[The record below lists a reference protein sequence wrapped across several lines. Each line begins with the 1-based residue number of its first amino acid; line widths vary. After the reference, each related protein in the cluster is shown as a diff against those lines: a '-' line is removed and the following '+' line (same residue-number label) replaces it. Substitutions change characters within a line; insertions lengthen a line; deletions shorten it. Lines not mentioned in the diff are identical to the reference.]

1 MGIRSGECE
10 QSVSAA
16 YQHLAKKRPTR
27 CFKNSYNCLKKQ
39 FSVICP
45 ETYIKG
51 SLQLLYNFLGGDS
64 LRHWNKK
71 CEKRLEKEFDRLEAA
86 SRDVIPPSA
95 PPGEF
100 ESIMA
105 EMERRG
111 IEPRIR
117 KELKKR
123 K

>member
-1 MGIRSGECE
+1 M
-10 QSVSAA
+10 
-16 YQHLAKKRPTR
+16 
-27 CFKNSYNCLKKQ
+27 
-39 FSVICP
+39 
-45 ETYIKG
+45 
-51 SLQLLYNFLGGDS
+51 
-64 LRHWNKK
+64 RHWNKK
-71 CEKRLEKEFDRLEAA
+71 YEKRLEEEVDRLEAA

-100 ESIMA
+100 QDIMA

-117 KELKKR
+117 KELKKG

>member
-1 MGIRSGECE
+1 M
-10 QSVSAA
+10 
-16 YQHLAKKRPTR
+16 
-27 CFKNSYNCLKKQ
+27 
-39 FSVICP
+39 
-45 ETYIKG
+45 
-51 SLQLLYNFLGGDS
+51 
-64 LRHWNKK
+64 RHWNKK
-71 CEKRLEKEFDRLEAA
+71 LEKSLEEEFDRLEAA

-100 ESIMA
+100 ENIMA

-117 KELKKR
+117 KELRNR